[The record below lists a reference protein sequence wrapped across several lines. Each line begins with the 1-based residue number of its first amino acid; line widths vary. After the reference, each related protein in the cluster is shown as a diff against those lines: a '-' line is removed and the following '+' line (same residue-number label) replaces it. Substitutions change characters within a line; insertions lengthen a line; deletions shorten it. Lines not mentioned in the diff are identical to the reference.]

1 MQSLTDSMTQLAGAE
16 AVVVGDLLLDQWLR
30 GSAERLCREGPVPVV
45 TVDDETFAPG
55 GAANVAVNVAS
66 LGGHARLVGV
76 VGEDDDSRRLLALLR
91 DAGVDVTDVVAVP
104 DRPVV
109 VKRRLVTDGQ
119 VLARFDTGRP
129 TPVPAVVERRL
140 SRRLGRLPA
149 RTPVLVAD
157 YGLAGL
163 GPGMRQAIGRR
174 AAGGGVVVVDGHS
187 PADWAGSAPTAVTP
201 DWEEVRP
208 LLPDVP
214 YPDRPHAVA
223 ANADLLLDRC
233 GSDLVV
239 VTLDRDGAVLLER
252 GRPAF
257 RAYAEHVPHPQG
269 TGAGDAFTA
278 AFTLALAS
286 GSEPAGAVELATIAA
301 SQVVRR
307 PGTTTCDRASL
318 LRRLEGADRDV
329 VDVTEAGRLAGSYRR
344 AGQRV
349 VLTNGCFDVL
359 HRGHVA
365 YLNEAKRQGDVLV
378 VGLNDD
384 PSVRR
389 LKGPNR
395 PLNTVG
401 DRAAVLAALSC
412 VDHIVVFG
420 GENAAELVRAVRPDV
435 YVKGGDYKD
444 PDDLAEAPD
453 AREVGAEVR
462 ILTFVPEHSTT
473 GLVERIRA
481 GGGETSA

>member
-1 MQSLTDSMTQLAGAE
+1 MQSLTDSMTQLAGTE
-16 AVVVGDLLLDQWLR
+16 VVVVGDLLLDDWLR
-30 GSAERLCREGPVPVV
+30 GPADRLCREGPVPVV
-45 TVDDETFAPG
+45 TVEEETFTPG
-55 GAANVAVNVAS
+55 GAANTAVNVAS
-66 LGGHARLVGV
+66 LGGRARLVGV
-76 VGEDDDSRRLLALLR
+76 VGDDDDNRRLVALLE
-91 DAGVDVTDVVAVP
+91 DAGVDVSDVDTVP

-119 VLARFDTGRP
+119 VLARFDTGRAV
-129 TPVPAVVERRL
+129 PVPTVVERRL
-140 SRRLGRLPA
+140 ARRLGRLPVDV
-149 RTPVLVAD
+149 PVLVAD
-157 YGLAGL
+157 YGLASL
-163 GPGMRQAIGRR
+163 GPCLRRAIGRR
-174 AAGGGVVVVDGHS
+174 TAAGGVVAVDGHS
-187 PADWAGSAPTAVTP
+187 PAGWAGVTPTAVTP
-201 DWEEVRP
+201 DWAEVRP
-208 LLPDVP
+208 FLPDVP
-214 YPDRPHAVA
+214 YPSRPHAVA

-239 VTLDRDGAVLLER
+239 VTLDREGAVLLER
-252 GRPAF
+252 GSPAF

-269 TGAGDAFTA
+269 TGAGDAFAA

-286 GSEPAGAVELATIAA
+286 GSEPAVAVELATVAA

-307 PGTTTCDRASL
+307 PGTTTCDRAGV

-329 VDVTEAGRLAGSYRR
+329 VDVTEAGRLAAHYRR
-344 AGQRV
+344 TGQRV

-389 LKGPNR
+389 LKGSSR
-395 PLNTVG
+395 PLNGVG

-420 GENAAELVRAVRPDV
+420 GENAAELVRRVRPDV
-435 YVKGGDYKD
+435 YVKGGDYENA
-444 PDDLAEAPD
+444 DDLAEAPD

-462 ILTFVPEHSTT
+462 ILTFVPQHSTT
-473 GLVERIRA
+473 SLVERIRA
-481 GGGETSA
+481 GGGDTSA